1 MVGYYFRID
10 GTTEQYEIEEC
21 SLDDI
26 EEVLFDND
34 IQDFLEALCSKSPTF
49 EKVVGAGF
57 DVDDMW
63 KVKDYV
69 DREYIAKYA
78 GKSVRVFDHA
88 GKEVKSF
95 PLPELYNNLLEGLLD
110 GENLDIEICTLW
122 SAQLQNF
129 IDRGQWH
136 VAMRAMDGVLI
147 ENVEDWPIP
156 VRDSKGVMVWRKDGI
171 DYVPMMWYGLSDG
184 EILPE
189 WVVGANGMD
198 ALVTIENGMGD
209 YGGQYRIQGLEI
221 NYLSLYDDGAGS
233 WYFGSCGYEG
243 ADFSKVLDT
252 CPINLVELYGGKN
265 GLEVVEEYCYGLR
278 NKADG

>member
-1 MVGYYFRID
+1 MEGYYFRID
-10 GTTEQYEIEEC
+10 GTTERYEIENC
-21 SLDDI
+21 TLNDI
-26 EEVLFDND
+26 EEVLYDND
-34 IQDFLEALCSKSPTF
+34 IQDVLEALCCKNPAL
-49 EKVVGAGF
+49 EKVVGANF

-63 KVKDYV
+63 NVKDFV
-69 DREYIAKYA
+69 AKEYG

-88 GKEVKSF
+88 DKEVSAFSLTK
-95 PLPELYNNLLEGLLD
+95 LYNNLLD
-110 GENLDIEICTLW
+110 GYIGSESGDIEICTLW

-136 VAMRAMDGVLI
+136 VAMQAMDGALI

-156 VRDSKGVMVWRKDGI
+156 VRDGKGVTAWRKDGV
-171 DYVPMMWYGLSDG
+171 DYTPMMWYGLTDG

-189 WVVGANGMD
+189 WVVGANGME
-198 ALVTIENGMGD
+198 ALVTIEDGMGD

-221 NYLSLYDDGAGS
+221 NYLSLYDHGAYGS

-243 ADFSKVLDT
+243 AEFSKVLDT

-265 GLEVVEEYCYGLR
+265 GFEVVEKYCYGLS